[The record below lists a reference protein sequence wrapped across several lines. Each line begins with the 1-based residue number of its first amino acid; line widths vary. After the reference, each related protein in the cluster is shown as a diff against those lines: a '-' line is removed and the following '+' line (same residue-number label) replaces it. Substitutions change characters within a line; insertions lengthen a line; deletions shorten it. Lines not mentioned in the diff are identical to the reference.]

1 MSRVTQ
7 LFNSASGANT
17 LRNNISNLRL
27 NYTYPSWFE
36 NTIKWTESGQIS
48 ETEFY
53 KALDNLSN
61 RGLLVLKGRTTP
73 KLIPN
78 PNAPTVSKSFES
90 LYPKQTEQLI
100 KIGQDTTALGEIV
113 TRQDATDAGF
123 RRELDQALLGREANQ
138 ANITANTSKIEE
150 LFSGQQKFHDMHID
164 QESRITRNA
173 EMIGQKADKG
183 HKHACTDCGECEWY
197 DIFCKMGSFQ
207 SEVGKYAIIAGV
219 GIVAFFLLKKRLG
232 L

>member
-1 MSRVTQ
+1 MSYVGRIEQST
-7 LFNSASGANT
+7 LLNRASGANN
-17 LRNNISNLRL
+17 LRNNIINLRR
-27 NYTYPSWFE
+27 NYDLPSWFE
-36 NTIKWTESGQIS
+36 NTMTWAESGQIS

-53 KALDNLSN
+53 RALDNLSE
-61 RGLLVLKGRTTP
+61 RGLLRLKGSRITTP

-78 PNAPTVSKSFES
+78 PNAPTVSNSFER
-90 LYPKQTEQLI
+90 LYPKQTQQLI

-123 RRELDQALLGREANQ
+123 RSELDQAIKHRQSNQ
-138 ANITANTSKIEE
+138 ANITSNTSKIEE
-150 LFSGQQKFHDMHID
+150 LFIGQQNIYDSI
-164 QESRITRNA
+164 E
-173 EMIGQKADKG
+173 GKADKG

-197 DIFCKMGSFQ
+197 DIFCKMGNFQ

-219 GIVAFFLLKKRLG
+219 GIVAFFLLKARLK